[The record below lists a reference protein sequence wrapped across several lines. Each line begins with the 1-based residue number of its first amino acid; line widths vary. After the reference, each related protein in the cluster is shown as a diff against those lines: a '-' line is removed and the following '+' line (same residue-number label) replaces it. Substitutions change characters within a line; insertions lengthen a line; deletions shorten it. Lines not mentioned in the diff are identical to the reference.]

1 MLRHMEG
8 ESPAK
13 PEPAEPEPAE
23 PPAPPRPSVVASVRR
38 APASALIIV
47 VNVIVF
53 VLAERAGSTTQS
65 ATLVRFGAVSRDLVW
80 GGEYWR
86 LATAMFLHIGVV
98 HLLWN
103 GYYGFRISAQVER
116 AIGAWRFVAL
126 YLLAGV
132 AGAAA
137 SVIGHRALSAGA
149 SGALFGLIGWQVM
162 AQRARLGSFR
172 ALWDDPG
179 TRRELKWIGL
189 WFVVGV
195 FAGFDNFAHGGGLA
209 FGLLFAWAQ
218 LAPPPSRKRR
228 LVVAL
233 ASLAGFVLLALRPLP
248 VVHGADGALEEA
260 IRSTRDPAAVL
271 ALTEPLLA
279 TDRRVDAL
287 ELRGYALL
295 GVGRYLEATDAAA
308 EVIKKRPSSVLAH
321 ATLGGARFMLG
332 DRAGAEAEFQRAIA
346 LDRTPWARQVY
357 QSFQRQAR

>member
-1 MLRHMEG
+1 MEDG
-8 ESPAK
+8 PPPN
-13 PEPAEPEPAE
+13 PEAAVEPVE
-23 PPAPPRPSVVASVRR
+23 PPAPPRQSVVGMVRR

-53 VLAERAGSTTQS
+53 VLAEWSGSTTQLET
-65 ATLVRFGAVSRDLVW
+65 AVRFGAVSRDLVW

-103 GYYGFRISAQVER
+103 GCYGFRISAQVEQ
-116 AIGAWRFVAL
+116 AIGAWKLVAL

-137 SVIGHRALSAGA
+137 SVIGHRAVSAGA
-149 SGALFGLIGWQVM
+149 SGAIFGLIGWQVM
-162 AQRARLGSFR
+162 AERARLGTFR
-172 ALWDDPG
+172 ALWYDPRA
-179 TRRELKWIGL
+179 RRELKWTGL

-195 FAGFDNFAHGGGLA
+195 FASFDNFAHGGGLA
-209 FGLLFAWAQ
+209 FGLLFAWAR
-218 LAPPPSRKRR
+218 LAAAPWRKRR
-228 LVVAL
+228 IVVAL
-233 ASLAGFVLLALRPLP
+233 AALAGLVFLALRPLP
-248 VVHGADGALEEA
+248 VVHGADGAMEEV

-279 TDRRVDAL
+279 THRRLDAL

-295 GVGRYLEATDAAA
+295 RVGRYLEAADAASY
-308 EVIKKRPSSVLAH
+308 VIVRKPSSVLAH

-332 DRAGAEAEFQRAIA
+332 DRAGADEGLQRAIT
-346 LDRTPWARQVY
+346 LDRTSWARAVY
-357 QSFQRQAR
+357 QTY